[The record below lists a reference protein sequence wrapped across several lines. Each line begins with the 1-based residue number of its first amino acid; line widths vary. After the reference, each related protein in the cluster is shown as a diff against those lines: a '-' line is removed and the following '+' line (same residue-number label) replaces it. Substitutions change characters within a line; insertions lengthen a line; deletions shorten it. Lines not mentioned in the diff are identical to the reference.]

1 MAFAGTSTRRLVP
14 AWQAQSD
21 WKPSKSAASHL
32 LAIRITFTR
41 KSPETQAATVRPA
54 TAKPRAFG
62 LYSQLSPAG
71 LYVDLANS
79 DVQLSVPC
87 IPARCNA
94 AFPGHSAEEAAQ
106 EGSDPHGGFHSSI
119 FDKASNSKEIH
130 ECPSSS
136 DVPTFLS
143 LSHPSSTRIM
153 TWLHRTVQLSKE
165 VLAQIATPEAA
176 AKAFLTLLITGV
188 FFSSQ
193 RWAQVMLGLGTALAG
208 VVLIVERM
216 KARRTDRQR
225 WESRRKRV
233 VAHEA
238 GHFLL

>member
-14 AWQAQSD
+14 AWQAQSNR
-21 WKPSKSAASHL
+21 KPSKSAASHPL
-32 LAIRITFTR
+32 TIRVTF
-41 KSPETQAATVRPA
+41 SSVLHETQAATVRAA
-54 TAKPRAFG
+54 TAKLRAFG
-62 LYSQLSPAG
+62 LHSQLSPAG

-87 IPARCNA
+87 IPARCKIA
-94 AFPGHSAEEAAQ
+94 AFPSAD

-119 FDKASNSKEIH
+119 FYKASASNGRIA
-130 ECPSSS
+130 CPSSS
-136 DVPTFLS
+136 DVPTFLNQS
-143 LSHPSSTRIM
+143 RPSITRIM

-165 VLAQIATPEAA
+165 VLAHFATPEVA

-208 VVLIVERM
+208 VVMIVEHM
-216 KARRTDRQR
+216 KARRKERQR
-225 WESRRKRV
+225 WQSRRKRV